1 MSFGKMNTLIDII
14 ETKKVKD
21 PDGFVITIDVVVA
34 SIRAYRE
41 ERHGS
46 TFWANR
52 AAWSTATNL
61 FQFRVIPGLL
71 ITTAMKIGC
80 GSDKFKIT
88 SVENVRGKGMYIE
101 LLAEKTS
108 VT

>member
-1 MSFGKMNTLIDII
+1 MTTPINII
-14 ETKKVKD
+14 ETKKIKD
-21 PDGFVITIDVVVA
+21 KDGFLVPTDVVVA

-61 FQFRVIPGLL
+61 FQFRVIPSLT

-80 GSDKFKIT
+80 GDEKFKIT

-101 LLAEKTS
+101 VLAEKT
-108 VT
+108 TAT

>member
-1 MSFGKMNTLIDII
+1 MSFGKMNTPIDII

-21 PDGFVITIDVVVA
+21 KDGFVVTTDVVVA

-41 ERHGS
+41 ERHGN

-52 AAWSTATNL
+52 AAWSKATSL
-61 FQFRVIPGLL
+61 FQFRVIPNLT

-80 GSDKFKIT
+80 GDEKFKIT
-88 SVENVRGKGMYIE
+88 SIENVRSKGMYIE
-101 LLAEKTS
+101 VLAEKMSAT
-108 VT
+108 